1 MTLFLGLQAVVWW
14 REWDLLRKLAA
25 GASMVVVCGIAFV
38 ASVAAKHVREALLQ
52 RSAATTALYMD
63 SIVAPHVQDLARTAA
78 LSDAKRKA
86 LGSLLAPTAIGR
98 PIVGFRIWVG
108 DRIIFSN
115 DRMMGKRFPLSE
127 ARDRAW
133 AGVVSPELDSL
144 DGDEDVDMLV
154 FHVPLLEIYAPVRQ
168 TGTGQIIALVE
179 TYEIAEELAW
189 EIRGAQAL
197 VWAVS
202 GVAALGV
209 MVLLFGVAG
218 FGAREL
224 SRIDRYRAR
233 ISIANRRIHDINE
246 LYMRRVGEDL
256 RDGPMRQ
263 VGLVLLKLDTLR
275 GQPPADDVDAI
286 GSALN
291 QTLIQMRSLTA
302 SLLPSR
308 IWRLSLQDTIATA
321 ARRHER
327 RTGVPVTCRFGP
339 LLSNVPISVKACLY
353 RFVQDGLNYCC
364 ISCDSCMVR
373 MSSKSGEI
381 EVEIIP
387 SGSAMPWPPPR
398 AEHEQALRD
407 LRDRVETLGGT
418 FLVQGHSNFRSVVA
432 RLKLEETN
440 PADD

>member
-1 MTLFLGLQAVVWW
+1 
-14 REWDLLRKLAA
+14 
-25 GASMVVVCGIAFV
+25 
-38 ASVAAKHVREALLQ
+38 
-52 RSAATTALYMD
+52 
-63 SIVAPHVQDLARTAA
+63 
-78 LSDAKRKA
+78 
-86 LGSLLAPTAIGR
+86 
-98 PIVGFRIWVG
+98 
-108 DRIIFSN
+108 
-115 DRMMGKRFPLSE
+115 
-127 ARDRAW
+127 
-133 AGVVSPELDSL
+133 
-144 DGDEDVDMLV
+144 
-154 FHVPLLEIYAPVRQ
+154 
-168 TGTGQIIALVE
+168 
-179 TYEIAEELAW
+179 
-189 EIRGAQAL
+189 
-197 VWAVS
+197 
-202 GVAALGV
+202 
-209 MVLLFGVAG
+209 
-218 FGAREL
+218 
-224 SRIDRYRAR
+224 
-233 ISIANRRIHDINE
+233 
-246 LYMRRVGEDL
+246 MRRVGEDL

-263 VGLVLLKLDTLR
+263 VGLVLLKLDALR

-381 EVEIIP
+381 EVEIIAC
-387 SGSAMPWPPPR
+387 GSAMPRPSLR
-398 AEHEQALRD
+398 AEHEQALSD

-418 FLVQGHSNFRSVVA
+418 FLVQAHSNFRSVAA